1 MFGIVVGVVTIIL
14 IVLRGMHDDK
24 RFDALSQSQIYL
36 VQQSDLRSAE
46 QTAFQLAEGIELT
59 AFQQAVTGRL
69 DQFSTN
75 LIDFTQRGDARIKE
89 NERNMEAARKAS
101 EDMLEATLS
110 SKDAMLQEMHSLFD
124 KMNQTTDAAMASTRA
139 AEASTRASRASHAK
153 LNQKIITGQE
163 AEQLKAEAKKK
174 RTVISFWPWPQ
185 PQPTP
190 ILRRRHR

>member
-1 MFGIVVGVVTIIL
+1 
-14 IVLRGMHDDK
+14 MHDDK